1 MGRHSVIAGL
11 IVLTL
16 WNCAAA
22 QPASQVV
29 NEKLTTAERLVSEKR
44 LEEALEAY
52 KEVLGQDERSTTAYF
67 NIGWIYNEQ
76 RKYDSASRWL
86 KKGAQVDPQDARI
99 QHELGFAYS
108 KLQNIEACIQA
119 YTKACELKPER
130 IDSWVGLGDAC
141 FEMKKDYPAAI
152 KAYQKAVDL
161 GSSAAEVLYHLGWCY
176 NHQGQPEQGQSCLKR
191 AAEKSP
197 PSAPIWLEWG
207 YSLLQLKKYDEAS
220 QALTRA
226 LVIEPKLP
234 LGRFYL
240 GRAYLGMG
248 KKQQAKTQLQ
258 ELRGLDADLA
268 RQLEAD
274 FRSTK

>member
-1 MGRHSVIAGL
+1 MGSQHLIAAL
-11 IVLTL
+11 VAISL
-16 WNCAAA
+16 WAGAGA
-22 QPASQVV
+22 QPNSPGVS
-29 NEKLTTAERLVSEKR
+29 EKLTTAERLVSEKK

-52 KEVLGQDERSTTAYF
+52 KEVLAQDERSTTAYF

-86 KKGAQVDPQDARI
+86 KKGASVDPQDARI

-108 KLQNIEACIQA
+108 KLQNTEACIQA
-119 YTKACELKPER
+119 YSKACELKPER
-130 IDSWVGLGDAC
+130 IDSWTGLGDAC

-161 GSSAAEVLYHLGWCY
+161 GSNAAEVLYHLGWCY
-176 NHQGQPEQGQSCLKR
+176 NHQSQFDQGQSYLKR

-197 PSAPIWLEWG
+197 KAAPIWLEWG

-226 LVIEPKLP
+226 LVLEPKLP
-234 LGRFYL
+234 LGRLYL

-248 KKQQAKTQLQ
+248 KKQQAKAQLQ
-258 ELRGLDADLA
+258 ELRALDSELA

-274 FRSTK
+274 LRSSK